1 MVDEDCTGEM
11 ESVVHNSEIWR
22 VEWLGWKDGRG

>member
-11 ESVVHNSEIWR
+11 ESVVRHLEIWR
-22 VEWLGWKDGRG
+22 AEWLGWRDGRG